1 MKDIFFRENIFEILN
16 YIEEG
21 IQIIDEKGKI
31 LYFNKS
37 VQRLDELDRDKTLG
51 RHIFEVYPSLSHDTS
66 TLIKVM
72 ETGSPIFDAEQ
83 TFINYKGDKITT
95 INTSIPIKERGRI
108 KGAIEISRDITHV
121 RKLSEKIVDLQSE
134 LYKDTKDPKKNKERA
149 KYTFVDIIGQNSKM
163 LKLKAMALRASQT
176 SSPVLIYGETGTG
189 KELLV
194 QSIHNAS
201 GRKNKPFIAQNC
213 AALPANL
220 LEGIL
225 FGTVKGGF
233 TGAEDRPGLFEL
245 ANGGTLFLDEI
256 NSMPL
261 ELQAKMLRVLQDG
274 SIRRLGSTK
283 TVDVDVRVITAT
295 NTEPEE
301 AMKEKLIRKDLFYR
315 LSVINLKI
323 PALRDRKDDI
333 PVLVEYFIE
342 KYNEKLGASV
352 QDISKEALEIF
363 NKYDWPGNIRELE
376 HVIQGILSIE
386 ETDVIDINH
395 LPYQF
400 GDFIDKPIKKE
411 ELQPLN
417 KAVEDLEKQII
428 LDGLNRTNWNITKT
442 ADLIS
447 IPRQTLQYKIKKYR
461 IKNSQD

>member
-1 MKDIFFRENIFEILN
+1 MNEIFFRENIFEILN
-16 YIEEG
+16 YIEEA

-37 VQRLDELDRDKTLG
+37 AQKLDELGKGNVVG
-51 RHIFEVYPSLSHDTS
+51 RHIFEVYPSLNHTTS
-66 TLIKVM
+66 TLIQVM
-72 ETGSPIFDAEQ
+72 QTGSPIYEKEQ

-95 INTSIPIKERGRI
+95 VNTSIPIKERGRI
-108 KGAIEISRDITHV
+108 KGAIEISRNITHV
-121 RKLSEKIVDLQSE
+121 RKMTEKITDLQTK
-134 LYKDTKDPKKNKERA
+134 LYNENDDPKKNKENA
-149 KYTFVDIIGQNSKM
+149 KYTFIDLIGQNKEM
-163 LKLKAMALRASQT
+163 AKLKLVALRASKI

-201 GRKNKPFIAQNC
+201 LRKNKPFIAQNC

-233 TGAEDRPGLFEL
+233 TGAEDRKGLFEL

-256 NSMPL
+256 NSMPI

-274 SIRRLGSTK
+274 SIRRVGSTN

-301 AMKEKLIRKDLFYR
+301 AIKEKLMRKDLYYR
-315 LSVINLKI
+315 LAVINLKI
-323 PALRDRKDDI
+323 PPLRERKDDI
-333 PVLVEYFIE
+333 PLLVEFFID
-342 KYNEKLGASV
+342 KYNERLDSHV
-352 QDISKEALEIF
+352 DSISEDVIDMF
-363 NKYDWPGNIRELE
+363 MKYDWPGNVRELE
-376 HVIQGILSIE
+376 HIIQGILALHD
-386 ETDVIDINH
+386 TDVIKKEH

-400 GDFIDKPIKKE
+400 DSYKDEVKEKKSTIV
-411 ELQPLN
+411 PLTN
-417 KAVEDLEKQII
+417 AVEDLEKNII
-428 LDGLNRTNWNITKT
+428 EEALRKTDRNITKT

-447 IPRQTLQYKIKKYR
+447 IPRQTLQYKMKKY
-461 IKNSQD
+461 DL

>member
-1 MKDIFFRENIFEILN
+1 MKNIFFRENIFEILN

-37 VQRLDELDRDKTLG
+37 AQNLDELDVEKTLG

-72 ETGSPIFDAEQ
+72 QTGSPIFEAEQ
-83 TFINYKGDKITT
+83 TFVNYKGDKITT
-95 INTSIPIKERGRI
+95 INTSIPIKEKGRI
-108 KGAIEISRDITHV
+108 KGAIELSRDITKV
-121 RKLSEKIVDLQSE
+121 RELSERIVDLQSK
-134 LYKDTKDPKKNKERA
+134 LYKETKDPKENKERA
-149 KYTFVDIIGQNSKM
+149 KYTFVDIIGQNAKM

-245 ANGGTLFLDEI
+245 ANKGTLFLDEI

-283 TVDVDVRVITAT
+283 TIDVDVRVITAT
-295 NTEPEE
+295 NTEPEQ
-301 AMKEKLIRKDLFYR
+301 AMDEKLIRKDLFYR

-323 PALRDRKDDI
+323 PPLRERKDDI
-333 PVLVEYFIE
+333 PVLVEYFID
-342 KYNEKLGASV
+342 KYNRKLDTSV
-352 QDISKEALEIF
+352 DNISKEVLDIF

-386 ETDVIDINH
+386 ETHIIKREH

-400 GDFIDKPIKKE
+400 GEFIDTISLDE
-411 ELQPLN
+411 EVQPLN
-417 KAVEDLEKQII
+417 KAVEELEKKII
-428 LDGLNRTNWNITKT
+428 LDGLNKTHWNISKT
-442 ADLIS
+442 ADIIS
-447 IPRQTLQYKIKKYR
+447 IPRQTLQYKMKKYGL
-461 IKNSQD
+461 KNS